1 MQADPPKKKKGGL
14 RGVASPLRQD
24 GKKQDQSTKQ
34 RGGQKETR
42 EVWVFPTRALE
53 EVKKMMMAE
62 GLSQEVEGQLDVENS
77 QCSDSFPELVNET
90 PSSEVNADVYVCV
103 HAFVRA
109 CAHSCV
115 SVCLVGMISSY
126 TFLLVCLLSS

>member
-24 GKKQDQSTKQ
+24 GKKEDQSTKQ

-62 GLSQEVEGQLDVENS
+62 GLSQEVEGQLDVEENS

-90 PSSEVNADVYVCV
+90 PSSEVNACVCVYVCV

-115 SVCLVGMISSY
+115 CERVC
-126 TFLLVCLLSS
+126 VCALWE